1 MILWAMGNTGRMET
15 NSSYKSEHSGKLP
28 EPVYE
33 SVVRSLYGEQRTLA
47 VGIITMV
54 LPPLLLYWRS
64 GDWAQLLIM
73 IALGLIGLLRIID
86 STMFWRAARET
97 LSEGKIRYWENRYA
111 VLGALYVG
119 VLGAWCL
126 TGFART
132 SDDFVHLM
140 SISVTISYLVGIIGR
155 NFSSEKVVLSQTIFA
170 GVPLIMGVA
179 LFTDSF
185 HMALAI
191 FLLPLFL
198 SIWFMSRN
206 LRDVLFSAV
215 LNAIESRQIA
225 NRFDVA
231 LNNLA
236 HGMAMFDRNN
246 VFVVVNSRFA
256 VLCGLPPETDLLHM
270 PVSDLPDTSG
280 IVEAGSNKVHL
291 RDMIVACIARGRQT
305 SFSFVVDG
313 GRMIEAKFN
322 PMASDGGVM
331 VLEDVSDRVH
341 SENEIRKLASF
352 DPLTHLPNRRFF
364 MGEVNRILG
373 SVDGLLPCAFL
384 FVDLD
389 NFKDVNDTLGH
400 SVGDKLLCSV
410 ALRIR
415 SHMPEK
421 AMVCRF
427 GGDEFVIVIPG
438 RVLRK
443 ECDGIANLLIEE
455 ISKPVHV
462 DGHRLTIGASIGI
475 AQSPENGTEYTQLL
489 KASDMAL
496 YDAKSR
502 GRGRYSF
509 YSDELGDLIRDRRQL
524 ESELRRAIEL
534 GQMEL
539 HYQPLVTV
547 SDNRI
552 RTCEALLRWNH
563 PSRGMVSPSLFIS
576 VAEEIGMISE
586 IGKFVLEQA
595 TLECTRWPEDV
606 AVAVNVSSLQFQQSD
621 VCAVVSAALANS
633 GLSPKRLEVEVTE
646 SAMLENINET
656 KATLNRLSKTGVK
669 ISLDDFGTGFSSLS
683 YLHTLP
689 LNKVKIDRSFIED
702 IEVDDKSIVLLSGVT
717 HLARELG
724 LSITIEGVESREQ
737 LDILCDKVTVD
748 QIQGYLFG
756 KAVPGPAIFE
766 QLQQQAARTSRQKK
780 VAFR

>member
-1 MILWAMGNTGRMET
+1 MIENKNKFNTA
-15 NSSYKSEHSGKLP
+15 HSGKLP
-28 EPVYE
+28 DPVHE

-47 VGIITMV
+47 VGIVTMV
-54 LPPLLLYWRS
+54 LAPLVLYLRS
-64 GDWAQLLIM
+64 GDWTQILVM
-73 IALGLIGLLRIID
+73 VALGLIGILRIVD
-86 STMFWRAARET
+86 SALFWRAAGEQLSRREVT
-97 LSEGKIRYWENRYA
+97 YWENRYA
-111 VLGALYVG
+111 ILGALYVG
-119 VLGAWCL
+119 VLGAWCM

-140 SISVTISYLVGIIGR
+140 SISITISYLVGIIGR
-155 NFSSEKVVLSQTIFA
+155 NFSSERVVLSQTIFA
-170 GVPLIMGVA
+170 GLPLIFSVA
-179 LFTDSF
+179 LFADTYHLTLGF
-185 HMALAI
+185 

-206 LRDVLFSAV
+206 LRSVLFSAV
-215 LNAIESRQIA
+215 LNALESQKIA
-225 NRFDVA
+225 DRFDVA
-231 LNNLA
+231 LNNLT
-236 HGMAMFDRNN
+236 HGMAMFDRNHT
-246 VFVVVNSRFA
+246 FVVVNSRFA
-256 VLCGLPPETDLLHM
+256 SLCGLPADTNLLHL
-270 PVSDLPDTSG
+270 PVSEMPDTSA
-280 IVEAGSNKVHL
+280 IVETGSNKVHF

-305 SFSFVVDG
+305 NFSFMVDG
-313 GRMIEAKFN
+313 GRVIEAKFN
-322 PMASDGGVM
+322 PMASDGGVV

-364 MGEVNRILG
+364 MGEVNRVLG

-389 NFKDVNDTLGH
+389 NFKDVNDALGH

-415 SHMPEK
+415 WHMPEK

-427 GGDEFVIVIPG
+427 GGDEFIIVIPG

-443 ECDGIANLLIEE
+443 ECSELANLLIEE
-455 ISKPVHV
+455 ISKTVHV
-462 DGHRLTIGASIGI
+462 DGHRLSIGASIGI
-475 AQSPENGTEYTQLL
+475 AQSPENGGEYTQLL

-502 GRGRYSF
+502 GRGRFSF
-509 YSDELGDLIRDRRQL
+509 YTDELGDLIRDRRQL
-524 ESELRRAIEL
+524 ESELRKAIDL

-539 HYQPLVTV
+539 HYQPLVTIA
-547 SDNRI
+547 DNKI

-563 PSRGMVSPSLFIS
+563 PERGMVPPSIFIP
-576 VAEEIGMISE
+576 VAEEIGVISD
-586 IGKFVLEQA
+586 IGRFVLEQA
-595 TLECTRWPEDV
+595 TLQCTTWPEDV
-606 AVAVNVSSLQFQQSD
+606 SVAVNVSSLQFQQTD
-621 VCAVVSAALANS
+621 VSAVVKSALVNS
-633 GLSPKRLEVEVTE
+633 GLSPKRLEIEVTE

-656 KATLNRLSKTGVK
+656 KATLHRLSEAGVK

-724 LSITIEGVESREQ
+724 LSITIEGVETSEQ
-737 LDILCDKVTVD
+737 LNILCNKVTVD
-748 QIQGYLFG
+748 QVQGYLFG
-756 KAVPGPAIFE
+756 KAVPGPVICE
-766 QLQQQAARTSRQKK
+766 QLVAQNTPLKRPLLAASR
-780 VAFR
+780 